1 MFFYCMHYLRLLL
14 IALVFI
20 VLSPKIDA
28 QQTQDSIKKESLW
41 ELLKYDGKT
50 AWGGLKHAYTRP
62 LHWKGDDFL
71 TLGGVALGTY
81 ILYTFDEES
90 SEYFINQ
97 KEDIPKV
104 VRDFGWYFGA
114 PQNTYMLYGGIYGV
128 GLFTRN
134 EKLRHTGVLLIASA
148 SAAGFIQTLSK
159 NAFGRARPLT
169 FEGRGSFKP
178 FSPEGAYHSFPSG
191 HAILSF
197 TTAHAIAR
205 QFDSWWVKAP
215 IYAVGLISPVSRLWE
230 GSHWLTDVAVG
241 MALSV
246 VIVDSIDNH
255 LKNEQKYQLKKKK
268 ITWRLQAGANRLG
281 LVGTF

>member
-1 MFFYCMHYLRLLL
+1 MNTLKYLFLL
-14 IALVFI
+14 
-20 VLSPKIDA
+20 VLFTCFVAITHAQEPKDSLK
-28 QQTQDSIKKESLW
+28 QQTIW

-50 AWGGLKHAYTRP
+50 AFSGIKHAYTRP

-97 KEDIPKV
+97 KEDIPEI

-114 PQNTYMLYGGIYGV
+114 PQNTYMLYGGIYGF
-128 GLFTRN
+128 GLLTRN
-134 EKLRHTGVLLIASA
+134 EKVRHTGVLLIASA
-148 SAAGFIQTLSK
+148 TAAGFIQTLSK

-215 IYAVGLISPVSRLWE
+215 IYAVGMISPVSRLWE
-230 GSHWLTDVAVG
+230 GSHWLTDVALG

-246 VIVDSIDNH
+246 VIVDSIDNY
-255 LKNEQKYQLKKKK
+255 LKDEQKYRLKKNK
-268 ITWRLQAGANRLG
+268 IAWRLQVGSNRLG